1 MNPHKEVQVSPQP
14 VLNFISPEDH
24 KELMDY
30 FILEK
35 TCYAI
40 NSYIKWFGVNPWKRQ
55 VDENGKSTLHMIKP
69 MKFWLQY
76 VITLV
81 IITALW
87 FPILVYVCIFYVTWD
102 DIVQIDSHLSE
113 SIIDTFT
120 GYVGTIVV
128 FFLYWPFVFKLRQ
141 FGEGIVQAQEHF
153 KYWNNEPRKSNGKIS
168 ICTGMYDSFEPQ
180 LVKYIDYDF
189 LKLFISLAY

>member
-1 MNPHKEVQVSPQP
+1 MNPHKVVQVSPQP

-35 TCYAI
+35 TWYAI

-69 MKFWLQY
+69 MKFWFQY

-87 FPILVYVCIFYVTWD
+87 FPILVYVSVFYVTWD
-102 DIVQIDSHLSE
+102 DIMQIDSHISE

-141 FGEGIVQAQEHF
+141 FGEGIVQAQEYF
-153 KYWNNEPRKSNGKIS
+153 KFCNKKTKKSYGKMS
-168 ICTGMYDSFEPQ
+168 ICTGMYDFFQ
-180 LVKYIDYDF
+180 LNYFVNYINCIF
-189 LKLFISLAY
+189 KN